1 MGGLSQ
7 LGVFPAKC
15 STNMGQE
22 GNCSCTL
29 EELNTELKPGFLG
42 DLTIPTA
49 PKNLIAAARGPHMS
63 NACGRGR
70 CSCYYI

>member
-7 LGVFPAKC
+7 LGAFPAKC

-22 GNCSCTL
+22 GNCSCAL

-42 DLTIPTA
+42 DLTGPSA

-70 CSCYYI
+70 CSCYHI